1 VLWVWSA
8 SVHTS
13 KASCIVAAATTVAPV
28 VMCVREGVCVWL
40 VYDLDLAYM
49 ASSAVAIVTAFSAL
63 LSLSAA
69 AAAAAAVNDVSSAA

>member
-1 VLWVWSA
+1 
-8 SVHTS
+8 
-13 KASCIVAAATTVAPV
+13 
-28 VMCVREGVCVWL
+28 MCVREGVCVWL